1 MNIVD
6 RLEEWIRGGMI
17 STPEREAWGR
27 SIMESAAQHALNN
40 WVPGAPRE
48 DRPKV
53 TLSSHF
59 YCPRELHYALIGAD
73 KEDPAPRA
81 FDAFAIGVMVEAMAV
96 AKCVLAGLDVVYPT
110 PDGKQFRDTIMLG
123 GDPIRGSVD
132 MVIRDADGTLIPIE
146 VKSMADYGH
155 DVAKRSGVENTFGY
169 VDQLQH
175 YIAMMK
181 APYGVFLAVRKST
194 GHTIQQIVKADSAVI
209 AASEKAYIAAKAGLP
224 PRPDW
229 AVTKTVASPGGK
241 VERID
246 SVRCGYCSRRAVC
259 WEGFEQAV
267 VSGKP
272 VWQRRV
278 EA

>member
-1 MNIVD
+1 MNIVG
-6 RLEEWIRGGMI
+6 RLEDWIRDGMP
-17 STPEREAWGR
+17 STPEREVWAKG
-27 SIMESAAQHALNN
+27 IMEAAAQHALNN
-40 WVPGAPRE
+40 WMPNAPKD

-96 AKCVLAGLDVVYPT
+96 AKCVLAGMDVVYPT
-110 PDGKQFRDTIMLG
+110 PDGKQFRDTILLD

-132 MVIRDADGTLIPIE
+132 MVIRDTDGTLIPVE

-155 DVAKRSGVENTFGY
+155 DIAKRSGVENTFGY
-169 VDQLQH
+169 VDQLQN

-194 GHTIQQIVKADSAVI
+194 GHTIQQIVQADPAVI
-209 AASEKAYIAAKAGLP
+209 KATEESYRAAKAGLP
-224 PRPDW
+224 ARPAW
-229 AVTKTVASPGGK
+229 AVTKMVAAPGGK

-259 WEGFEQAV
+259 WDGFEQAV

-278 EA
+278 ED